1 VPPGTSKLVQQ
12 LSWLAPQFVR
22 PGPLAAFFDGPA
34 VDAAMDAGAD
44 VHTVVEAADAGGH
57 DGHVDVEA
65 AVEAGFEDVRV
76 LPEAPT
82 P

>member
-1 VPPGTSKLVQQ
+1 
-12 LSWLAPQFVR
+12 
-22 PGPLAAFFDGPA
+22 
-34 VDAAMDAGAD
+34 MDAGAD